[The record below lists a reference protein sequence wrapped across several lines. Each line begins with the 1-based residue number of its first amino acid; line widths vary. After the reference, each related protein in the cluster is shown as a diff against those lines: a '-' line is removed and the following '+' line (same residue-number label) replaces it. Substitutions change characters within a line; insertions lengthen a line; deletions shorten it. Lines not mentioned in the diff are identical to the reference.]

1 MTEESWTPDW
11 ACDEC
16 EAGVG
21 AHDTDCGGWR
31 DNPCRSA
38 AGLGA
43 DHADHA
49 DYAGHADY
57 ADHAD
62 GTDAGRSRWTAAG
75 GGAMNVTR
83 GGRRT
88 LAMAAVGLVAATT
101 LLGGCGSSEA
111 IPMND
116 EYAGNSGESSAAS
129 DNSSSADASGSSDG
143 SSASADASGSS
154 GWSSLSGSASPSA
167 SSSSAAAD
175 GKDSGDYRDGTYSVN
190 SKYGPVNEDSIDV
203 KVTVKDQKIT
213 DVEVTGHPF
222 TSISKKRQDAFAKE
236 IPGVV
241 VGKKL
246 KGLDVDTVAGA
257 SWTTE
262 AFNKALETAREQAS
276 Q

>member
-1 MTEESWTPDW
+1 MAEEAQKPGR
-11 ACDEC
+11 A
-16 EAGVG
+16 
-21 AHDTDCGGWR
+21 
-31 DNPCRSA
+31 
-38 AGLGA
+38 A
-43 DHADHA
+43 DH
-49 DYAGHADY
+49 
-57 ADHAD
+57 
-62 GTDAGRSRWTAAG
+62 GTGVIERDTARGSEASV
-75 GGAMNVTR
+75 AR
-83 GGRRT
+83 GGRRVM
-88 LAMAAVGLVAATT
+88 AMAAVGLVAATS

-116 EYAGNSGESSAAS
+116 EYAGNSGESSAAPDSSGTSGS
-129 DNSSSADASGSSDG
+129 DGASG
-143 SSASADASGSS
+143 ASGSS

-167 SSSSAAAD
+167 SASEDS
-175 GKDSGDYRDGTYSVN
+175 KDSGDYRDGTYSVN

-213 DVEVTGHPF
+213 DIEVTGHPF
-222 TSISKKRQDAFAKE
+222 TPISKKHQDAFAKA

-276 Q
+276 E